1 MSSFSNQMNVVRER
15 QQSKFETK
23 LMMEEDSKSFNLRV
37 WFNEQKLKEEQQKE
51 YEKMQQIQLKIEKRQ
66 MDKFIDD
73 YVIKEFNRHKGKM
86 LNLSTLRE
94 IALNEY
100 YNRKLIEQQ
109 DEEYNLCVQMDLQK
123 LLV

>member
-23 LMMEEDSKSFNLRV
+23 LMTEEDSKSFNLRV

>member
-1 MSSFSNQMNVVRER
+1 MSSFLNQMNVVRER
-15 QQSKFETK
+15 QQSKYETK

-66 MDKFIDD
+66 MEKFIDD

-86 LNLSTLRE
+86 LDLSTLRE

>member
-15 QQSKFETK
+15 QQSKYETK

-66 MDKFIDD
+66 MEKFIDD

-86 LNLSTLRE
+86 LDLSTLRE

>member
-66 MDKFIDD
+66 MEKFIDD

-86 LNLSTLRE
+86 LDLSTLRE

>member
-1 MSSFSNQMNVVRER
+1 M
-15 QQSKFETK
+15 T
-23 LMMEEDSKSFNLRV
+23 EEDSKSFNLRV

-109 DEEYNLCVQMDLQK
+109 DEEYKGCVQMDLQK